1 MQSDLRLVWRL
12 TLFSMKARYRKTY
25 AGFVW
30 VVINPLL
37 MYGAQGLVFKYF
49 LKINIENYLL
59 FLLGGLLPWSFIVSC
74 LNSGTPLFQSQARVL
89 KSFEMNPFILLYS
102 LILDNAINFMA
113 AFILI
118 FIPLAVFGEIETP
131 GIIFLPL
138 SLIVLVMGTTAMTA
152 IGAVLQVFYRDTR
165 FVVPFLTSIL
175 FFLTPI
181 FYPREFVPSSFQWA
195 VDYNPIYMLIQ
206 VFRGSLYDFSLTN
219 YMMLMGTSSLLTII
233 LLVFAYIFWR
243 RKRNEFYLFL

>member
-1 MQSDLRLVWRL
+1 
-12 TLFSMKARYRKTY
+12 MKARYRKTY
-25 AGFVW
+25 AGFIW
-30 VVINPLL
+30 VIINPLL

-74 LNSGTPLFQSQARVL
+74 LTSGTSLFQSQARVL
-89 KSFEMNPFILLYS
+89 KSFEMNPFVLLYS
-102 LILDNAINFMA
+102 LVLDNAINFVA
-113 AFILI
+113 AFFLI
-118 FIPLAVFGEIETP
+118 FVPLMGFGEMKTP

-138 SLIVLVMGTTAMTA
+138 SLIILIMGTTAMTA

-181 FYPREFVPSSFQWA
+181 FYPREFVPESFQWA
-195 VDYNPIYMLIQ
+195 VDFNPIYMLIQ
-206 VFRGSLYDFSLTN
+206 VFRGSLYEFNLHN
-219 YMMLMGTSSLLTII
+219 YMTLMGISSLLTIV
-233 LLVFAYIFWR
+233 LLGLAYIFWK